1 MLCGFIGCKNNI
13 KPWHNKSE
21 RTPWSL
27 GNGGKIISNHSMF
40 GQSFGDLD
48 FYKSDR
54 YKPYYHVGSC

>member
-13 KPWHNKSE
+13 KSWHNKSE
-21 RTPWSL
+21 RTPWLL
-27 GNGGKIISNHSMF
+27 GYGGKRIQNHSMF

-54 YKPYYHVGSC
+54 DKAYYHVESC